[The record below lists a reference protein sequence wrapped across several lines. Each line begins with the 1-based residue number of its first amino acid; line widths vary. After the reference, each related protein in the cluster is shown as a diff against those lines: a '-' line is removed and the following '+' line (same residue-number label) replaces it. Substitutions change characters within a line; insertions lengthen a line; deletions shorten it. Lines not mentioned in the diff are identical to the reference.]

1 MKRFVSTA
9 FAIAVMTCSP
19 AFAQDPGLQK
29 CRAMSDSAQRLA
41 CYDALPVAAPAPP
54 AAPARSP
61 LARFGFEDRPQ
72 GDELAAAQSHVAGR
86 YDGWGPRSLIRLANG
101 QVWEVIDGSSGW
113 VGANNPKVT
122 VRRGVMDSFF
132 LEFEGLNASPR
143 VRRIQ

>member
-1 MKRFVSTA
+1 MKRVVWLSVAWAATA
-9 FAIAVMTCSP
+9 SP
-19 AFAQDPGLQK
+19 FAFAQDSGLQK
-29 CRAMSDSAQRLA
+29 CRAITEPAQRLA
-41 CYDALPVAAPAPP
+41 CYDALPVATPAPP

-72 GDELAAAQSHVAGR
+72 GDELASAQSHVAGR

-113 VGANNPKVT
+113 VGATNPKVT
-122 VRRGVMDSFF
+122 IRRGVMDSFF